1 MTPTAAPRWPWA
13 LLLLAMAWVAA
24 CRVPLV
30 LNAGVHLDSD
40 LAVEGLTLAEA
51 THGHWRWH
59 YPTATYM
66 GIIPLLLSYP
76 QALIWGATPYTL
88 VSGGTVA
95 YEAVVLAT
103 FLLAWRA
110 FGPRVAAWGLV
121 PLAFSSTGTLWLS
134 GRVYGGHLLAAAWH
148 AGAFLLLFGCLSR
161 GGLRR
166 AALLGFWCGLG
177 IYLDKM
183 LTITVAALVPT
194 ALGAW
199 WAGGRPIRALRCA
212 PAFALALVVGYLP
225 HAIGARL
232 DPYDNYNEQF
242 APILDGAVLVEH
254 ARILTLECLPRL
266 VAGHLLPGMQAD
278 SGNPP
283 LMKPVSGLL
292 RRPDP
297 AADPVAYAATAL
309 ALGTFGLAIGAL
321 FARRDVAGT
330 AVCRGL
336 LLASGAVLA
345 GFVLNRNIFNSD
357 NYRYLVYLLAP
368 GSIGFGLALDALA
381 RRGWRGIAAAIG
393 LAAALALTMTLDL
406 AHYYQ
411 RYGWIDPA
419 GRPVRRPL
427 RDPVLDWLKGHPA
440 VTDLRG
446 DYWDV
451 YRLSFLTAGRVRGV
465 PYPNY
470 PGRFPEWSRGLPGGG
485 PTTLIARLNES
496 LGYRNYRAAL
506 AAGGRELGRA
516 GDVAIVALPRD
527 GEGGRG
533 RDQSHAGR

>member
-1 MTPTAAPRWPWA
+1 MTPPAPRWPWA
-13 LLLLAMAWVAA
+13 LLLLAMAWVAIG
-24 CRVPLV
+24 RVPLI
-30 LNAGVHLDSD
+30 LNAGTHLDSD

-51 THGHWRWH
+51 VRGHWRWH

-66 GIIPLLLSYP
+66 GIIPILLSYP
-76 QALIWGATPYTL
+76 QALIWGANPITL

-103 FLLAWRA
+103 FLLALRA

-148 AGAFLLLFGCLSR
+148 AGAFLLFYGCLTR

-166 AALLGFWCGLG
+166 AAALGLWCGLG

-183 LTITVAALVPT
+183 LIITVAALVP
-194 ALGAW
+194 AAVGAW
-199 WAGGRPIRALRCA
+199 WSAGRSSRAALSI
-212 PAFALALVVGYLP
+212 PAFAVAMMLGYLP

-232 DPYDNYNEQF
+232 DPFDNYNEQF

-254 ARILTLECLPRL
+254 SRILALECLPRL

-283 LMKPVSGLL
+283 LMKPLSGSL

-297 AADPVAYAATAL
+297 ATDPVAYAATAL
-309 ALGTFGLAIGAL
+309 ALGLFAVAIGAL
-321 FARRDVAGT
+321 TARRNVAGT
-330 AVCRGL
+330 AILRGL
-336 LLASGAVLA
+336 LLASVAVLA
-345 GFVLNRNIFNSD
+345 GFILNRNIFNSD

-368 GSIGFGLALDALA
+368 WSIGFGLAMDALS
-381 RRGWRGIAAAIG
+381 RRGWRGIITAGG

-411 RYGWIDPA
+411 RFGWIDPA
-419 GRPVRRPL
+419 GRPVRRPVH
-427 RDPVLDWLKGHPA
+427 DPAWTWLDGHPE
-440 VTDLRG
+440 VTHLLG

-465 PYPNY
+465 PFSHYPV
-470 PGRFPEWSRGLPGGG
+470 RFPEWSRDLPGGR
-485 PTTLIARLNES
+485 PPLAIVRLNES
-496 LGYRNYRAAL
+496 PGALVHWAAL
-506 AAGGRELGRA
+506 AGGGRELWRA
-516 GDVAIVALPRD
+516 GNVAIVSWPAD
-527 GEGGRG
+527 GGRV
-533 RDQSHAGR
+533 RDQSHPGR